1 MKDRARLVVPIAFW
15 VGLAAALLVLW
26 LSGQAG
32 DAWRSLSG
40 ARVELLIVI
49 VVIGMALPVIHAWR
63 WRVIMAAL
71 GHSLAASTA
80 AGLTVSASLINYATP
95 GFLGAPAKA
104 ILANR
109 AEKIPM
115 GRSLVAIALE
125 QGLDFLL
132 LVFSSALVVL
142 YIGPARFSGLLS
154 LGGWLPSPAI
164 GVAFVALAVIILGV
178 IGRER
183 VARVAGR
190 IRGAFAQARDDVS
203 WGALVGLTLLYW
215 LAQVAVV
222 GVLLWALRLPVD
234 PAMVLVLGTLPLLAG
249 QLAPVPGG
257 VGVRE
262 ATMVALSGVTGVG
275 AASLLGLAVLQRV
288 LLVAAL
294 PLSLLAIRV
303 ARLSGVSR

>member
-1 MKDRARLVVPIAFW
+1 MKDRARLVVPVAFW

-164 GVAFVALAVIILGV
+164 GVAFVALAVVILGV

-190 IRGAFAQARDDVS
+190 IRGAFAQARDHVS
-203 WGALVGLTLLYW
+203 WGAVVGLTLLYW

-234 PAMVLVLGTLPLLAG
+234 PAMVLALGTLPLLAG